1 MQSNIHA
8 AELVF
13 LLLLLFVVVFGL
25 LAKKL
30 KTPYPI
36 VMVIGGFLLSL
47 FPHLPNV
54 ELNPDLVFF
63 VILPPLLYSAAWLTS
78 WREFSYNLVSILLL
92 AFGLV
97 TFTVL
102 GVTAL
107 GHFFLPGFDW
117 RVGLVLGAVVAPTDA
132 IAASAIAKRV
142 GLPKRLVDI
151 LEGESLLNDA
161 SALLALEFGLVL
173 LVGGETPTFTFGA
186 FRLIYLTAIGILIGL
201 VIGAIVHAVEHRIDD
216 GPIEISLSILTPYVA
231 YLTADA
237 IHASG
242 VLAVVAC
249 GLYLSRQSS
258 HIFSPAVRL
267 QAWAVWES
275 LTFVLNGLVFVL
287 IGLQLHYVMARIRDH
302 NLGRLVEY
310 GALFSVFLILLRLIW
325 TFPGAYVADLIR
337 RHIVRQHEPMP
348 GVRQVF
354 VVGWT
359 GMRGVISLAA
369 AIALPQ
375 TFEDGTPF
383 TQRSMIIFL
392 AFSAILVT
400 LVFQGLTLPPLVRAL
415 GLAGA
420 ASSHSDEEE
429 EARRTILTAALD
441 HLDGL
446 RKKDRESEEDRLT
459 EKDARGSGHARS
471 ELAEV
476 YDDLAQHYRA
486 RLADLNEDGD
496 SSADG
501 LAPMF
506 YKQYVEVSRKLLK
519 IERQTA
525 VQLRNQRR
533 ISDELLRELERELD
547 LSESKFAKRS

>member
-1 MQSNIHA
+1 MHSDIHA

-13 LLLLLFVVVFGL
+13 LLLLLFVVVFGVL
-25 LAKKL
+25 SKKL

-36 VMVIGGFLLSL
+36 VMVVGGLLLSL
-47 FPHLPNV
+47 VPSVPRI

-97 TFTVL
+97 AFTVL

-107 GHFFLPGFDW
+107 GHWFLPGFDW

-132 IAASAIAKRV
+132 IAAASIAKRV

-173 LVGGETPTFTFGA
+173 LVGGVTPTFTFGLL
-186 FRLIYLTAIGILIGL
+186 RLLYLTTVGVVVGLAIGM
-201 VIGAIVHAVEHRIDD
+201 IVHAAEHRIDD
-216 GPIEISLSILTPYVA
+216 GPIEIALSILTPYVA

-237 IHASG
+237 VKASG
-242 VLAVVAC
+242 VLAVVVS

-258 HIFSPAVRL
+258 HFFSPGVRL
-267 QAWAVWES
+267 QASAVWES
-275 LTFVLNGLVFVL
+275 LTFILNGVVFVL
-287 IGLQLHYVMARIRDH
+287 IGLQLHYVLLSLRDH
-302 NLGRLVEY
+302 QLGTWIEY
-310 GALFSVFLILLRLIW
+310 GALFSAFLILLRLIW
-325 TFPGAYVADLIR
+325 NFPGAYLA
-337 RHIVRQHEPMP
+337 HIVRVRILHQRESAP
-348 GVRQVF
+348 GVPQIF
-354 VVGWT
+354 IVGWT

-369 AIALPQ
+369 AISLPE
-375 TFEDGTPF
+375 TFKNGAPF
-383 TQRSMIIFL
+383 TQRSIIIFL

-400 LVFQGLTLPPLVRAL
+400 LVLQGLTLPLLIHAL

-420 ASSHSDEEE
+420 SAPHSSEEE
-429 EARRTILTAALD
+429 EARRAILTAALKY
-441 HLDGL
+441 L
-446 RKKDRESEEDRLT
+446 E
-459 EKDARGSGHARS
+459 DAREDAGP

-476 YDDLAQHYRA
+476 YDDLSQHYRT
-486 RLADLNEDGD
+486 RLASLNEGSGAD
-496 SSADG
+496 S
-501 LAPMF
+501 LAPTF
-506 YKQYVEVSRKLLK
+506 YNQYVEVSRKLLK

-525 VQLRNQRR
+525 VQLRNERR
-533 ISDELLRELERELD
+533 MSDELLRELEYELD
-547 LSESKFAKRS
+547 LSESKFAKQR

>member
-1 MQSNIHA
+1 MHSDVHA

-13 LLLLLFVVVFGL
+13 LLLLLFVVVFGVL
-25 LAKKL
+25 SKTL

-36 VMVIGGFLLSL
+36 VMVVGGLLLSL
-47 FPHLPNV
+47 VPGIPTV
-54 ELNPDLVFF
+54 QLNPDLVFF
-63 VILPPLLYSAAWLTS
+63 VILPPLLYSAAWVTS
-78 WREFSYNLVSILLL
+78 WREFSYNMVSILFL

-107 GHFFLPGFDW
+107 GPSFLPGFDW

-132 IAASAIAKRV
+132 IAASSIANRV
-142 GLPKRLVDI
+142 QLPKRLVYI

-173 LVGGETPTFTFGA
+173 LVGGMRPTFTFGLL
-186 FRLIYLTAIGILIGL
+186 RLLYLIIVGILIGL
-201 VIGAIVHAVEHRIDD
+201 AVGIVVHGAEHRIDD
-216 GPIEISLSILTPYVA
+216 GPIEIALSIITPYVA

-237 IHASG
+237 VKASG

-258 HIFSPAVRL
+258 HFFSARVRL
-267 QAWAVWES
+267 QVWAVWES
-275 LTFVLNGLVFVL
+275 LTFILNGLVFVL
-287 IGLQLHYVMARIRDH
+287 IGLQLRYVLSNIGDRR
-302 NLGRLVEY
+302 LGTLIGY
-310 GALFSVFLILLRLIW
+310 GALFSGFLILVRLIW
-325 TFPGAYVADLIR
+325 NFPGAYLANLIR
-337 RHIVRQHEPMP
+337 RHVLHQVEPMP
-348 GVRQVF
+348 GVRQIF

-375 TFEDGTPF
+375 TLDNGAPF

-400 LVFQGLTLPPLVRAL
+400 LVLQGLTLPPLIRAL

-420 ASSHSDEEE
+420 ATSRSTEEE
-429 EARRTILTAALD
+429 NARRAILEAALKY
-441 HLDGL
+441 LENA
-446 RKKDRESEEDRLT
+446 RE
-459 EKDARGSGHARS
+459 DAKP
-471 ELAEV
+471 ELADA
-476 YDDLAQHYRA
+476 YDDLSRHYRA
-486 RLADLNEDGD
+486 RLANLNQEGRAD
-496 SSADG
+496 S
-501 LAPMF
+501 LALTIHN
-506 YKQYVEVSRKLLK
+506 QYYELSRKLLQ

-525 VQLRNQRR
+525 VQLRSERR
-533 ISDELLRELERELD
+533 INDDLLRELEHELD
-547 LSESKFAKRS
+547 LSESKLETT

>member
-1 MQSNIHA
+1 MRSNVHA

-13 LLLLLFVVVFGL
+13 LLLLLFVVVFGVL
-25 LAKKL
+25 SKKL

-36 VMVIGGFLLSL
+36 VMVIGGLLLSL
-47 FPHLPNV
+47 LPRTPAI

-78 WREFSYNLVSILLL
+78 WREFSYNLVSILFL

-97 TFTVL
+97 MFTVL

-107 GHFFLPGFDW
+107 GHFVLPGFDW
-117 RVGLVLGAVVAPTDA
+117 RVGLVLGAVVASTDA
-132 IAASAIAKRV
+132 IAATSIAKRV

-161 SALLALEFGLVL
+161 SALLALEFGLAL
-173 LVGGETPTFTFGA
+173 LIGGMRPTFTFGLLR
-186 FRLIYLTAIGILIGL
+186 FIYLTAIGILIGL
-201 VIGAIVHAVEHRIDD
+201 AVGAIVHAVEHRIDD
-216 GPIEISLSILTPYVA
+216 GPIEIVLSILTPYVA

-237 IHASG
+237 LKASG

-258 HIFSPAVRL
+258 HFFSPGVRL
-267 QAWAVWES
+267 QVWAVWES
-275 LTFVLNGLVFVL
+275 LTFILNGLVFVL
-287 IGLQLHYVMARIRDH
+287 IGLQLHYVLSSIHDYH
-302 NLGRLVEY
+302 LGTLIAY
-310 GALFSVFLILLRLIW
+310 GAVFSAFLILLRLIW
-325 TFPGAYVADLIR
+325 MFPGAYVANLIR
-337 RHIVRQHEPMP
+337 RRLLHQKEPMP
-348 GVRQVF
+348 GVGPLLIA
-354 VVGWT
+354 GWA

-375 TFEDGTPF
+375 TFENGTPF

-400 LVFQGLTLPPLVRAL
+400 LVLQGLTLPPLIRAL

-420 ASSHSDEEE
+420 SASHSVEEE
-429 EARRTILTAALD
+429 EEDARRTILTAALEY
-441 HLDGL
+441 LDSL
-446 RKKDRESEEDRLT
+446 RDKDV
-459 EKDARGSGHARS
+459 RGNANP
-471 ELAEV
+471 ELAEL
-476 YDDLAQHYRA
+476 YDDLSHHYQAQ
-486 RLADLNEDGD
+486 LASLNKDGNA
-496 SSADG
+496 SGDG
-501 LAPMF
+501 LAPAA
-506 YKQYVEVSRKLLK
+506 YKQYVEVTRKLLK
-519 IERQTA
+519 VERQTD

-547 LSESKFAKRS
+547 LSESKFVKRG